1 MRKVIRFLDGVEN
14 ALVFLLFFLVF
25 LAGLYSLIDTWMVY
39 SHAVDSSILKY
50 KPGYQGSPPDRE
62 IQGDMAG
69 WLTMDGTG
77 IDYPVMHGDTNEEY
91 LNKDLYGDYSL
102 SGSIFLDSRNSDDF
116 SDEYSLIYGHHMEGG
131 AMFGPLHKYLNRS
144 YFEKHKNGTLTVKE
158 KPYSLHAFAVMRTDA
173 TDPVIF
179 TPTERPA
186 SEVLEY
192 AEKNAVLKNDKEME
206 KAAGKKIVA
215 LSTCQYP
222 DTIYRII
229 VLCYMDK

>member
-69 WLTMDGTG
+69 WLTMDETG

-91 LNKDLYGDYSL
+91 LNKDPYGDYSL

-158 KPYSLHAFAVMRTDA
+158 KPSSLCPCPGLLRHVRSAAY
-173 TDPVIF
+173 
-179 TPTERPA
+179 
-186 SEVLEY
+186 L
-192 AEKNAVLKNDKEME
+192 DKEVFVASRRLYADYGSALLFLCGPDSE
-206 KAAGKKIVA
+206 GK
-215 LSTCQYP
+215 LSRP
-222 DTIYRII
+222 
-229 VLCYMDK
+229 